1 MFNTNIGVGQG
12 SALSPILSALFIILI
27 FHIFKKRVKILKIP
41 ISFLL
46 FVDNR
51 LFISQEKSLDK
62 MNAYLFCSYNTISSL
77 LEQFS
82 LIIKHGK
89 TEVYHFSRLHG
100 LFNPPLLD
108 LSYIGDPILLPKDFW
123 KYLGFI

>member
-1 MFNTNIGVGQG
+1 LFNTNIGVGRG
-12 SALSPILSALFIILI
+12 SALSPILLALFIISI
-27 FHIFKKRVKILKIP
+27 FHIFKKRVKNLKIP

-62 MNAYLFCSYNTISSL
+62 MNTYLFCSYNTISSL

-108 LSYIGDPILLPKDFW
+108 LSYIGGPILFPKDLW